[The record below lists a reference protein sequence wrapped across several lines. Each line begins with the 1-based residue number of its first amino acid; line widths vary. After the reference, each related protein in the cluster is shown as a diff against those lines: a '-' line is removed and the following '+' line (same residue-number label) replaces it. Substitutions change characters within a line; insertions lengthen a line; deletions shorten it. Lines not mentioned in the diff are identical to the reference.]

1 MLLSS
6 SSTLVGIHVFPLT
19 IGIAMT
25 FNKRNI
31 VAYDI
36 GYADTKRWSE
46 GKPSSTAPFSPLSAA
61 ATSQS
66 TVMAVA
72 AAN

>member
-25 FNKRNI
+25 FNKPNI
-31 VAYDI
+31 MASDI
-36 GYADTKRWSE
+36 GYADTK
-46 GKPSSTAPFSPLSAA
+46 G
-61 ATSQS
+61 
-66 TVMAVA
+66 VAVVGGGNFA
-72 AAN
+72 VDRDCGCGG